1 MFDKLTLWQQKQI
14 GFPSDKIIGAK
25 LPSGRD
31 VMRFFI
37 KHRENKCTI
46 RESAHTTYDELIKTP
61 RFACLRCA
69 ACGHFV
75 SA

>member
-1 MFDKLTLWQQKQI
+1 MAAKTRISQYVWLI
-14 GFPSDKIIGAK
+14 GFPNDKIIGTQ

-46 RESAHTTYDELIKTP
+46 RESAIQLMTK
-61 RFACLRCA
+61 
-69 ACGHFV
+69 
-75 SA
+75 